1 MAKKVL
7 IEMFTLDSAG
17 CAPCTYAKEAV
28 ENAKDEIDG
37 EVEIIEHK
45 IKDKAAVQLMKE
57 RGVTAIP
64 TICINGEILWESIIP
79 TDEELIAEIKKRMQD
94 EQGGQGCCCGGSSC
108 C

>member
-28 ENAKDEIDG
+28 ENARDEIDG
-37 EVEIIEHK
+37 EVEIVEHK
-45 IKDKAAVQLMKE
+45 IKDKAAVKLMQE
-57 RGVTAIP
+57 RGVSKIP
-64 TICINGEILWESIIP
+64 TICINGDIVYESIIP
-79 TDEELIAEIKKRMQD
+79 PDEELIAEIKKRMQD
-94 EQGGQGCCCGGSSC
+94 DGEGCCCKGSC

>member
-28 ENAKDEIDG
+28 EEARDEIGG
-37 EVEIIEHK
+37 EIEIIEHK
-45 IKDKAAVQLMKE
+45 IKDKAAVKLMQE
-57 RGVTAIP
+57 RGVKKIP
-64 TICINGEILWESIIP
+64 TICINGDIVYESLIP
-79 TDEELIAEIKKRMQD
+79 PNEELIAEIKKRMQEAD
-94 EQGGQGCCCGGSSC
+94 DCCCCGGDC